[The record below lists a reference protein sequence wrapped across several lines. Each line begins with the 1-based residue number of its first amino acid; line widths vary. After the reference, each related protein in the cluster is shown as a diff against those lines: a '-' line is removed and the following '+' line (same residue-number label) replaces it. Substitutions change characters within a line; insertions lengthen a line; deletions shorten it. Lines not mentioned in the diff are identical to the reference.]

1 MIQSFSVYHML
12 LGKFLII
19 NIVISCVES
28 CLLTPSVFF
37 KKKIKKIPKKFA

>member
-1 MIQSFSVYHML
+1 ML

-28 CLLTPSVFF
+28 CLLTPSVFL
-37 KKKIKKIPKKFA
+37 KKITVLGAKKATIGVKN